1 MARPALVDEFL
12 QVWPSLGTPSEA
24 ESMERL
30 YGGLP
35 ASDFSRDILAAH
47 PESLSVL
54 AVSGVTWEDIG
65 NPDRLLATRRGPM
78 RSYRHPS
85 SAAS

>member
-1 MARPALVDEFL
+1 MEALYE
-12 QVWPSLGTPSEA
+12 
-24 ESMERL
+24 
-30 YGGLP
+30 GLP
-35 ASDFSRDILAAH
+35 ASDFSRDILAEH

-65 NPDRLLATRRGPM
+65 NPDRLVAARRGSM
-78 RSYRHPS
+78 RRPYRHPS